1 MGKALLVLVLGSG
14 LILTK
19 QLYNTTLTEERT
31 SKDQRAYQEEVI
43 AREIA
48 ASAFNVGMGELR
60 AYGDEIMAGALAL
73 NGPNN
78 AGRSGTYSTG
88 RFSGGE
94 YTVRA
99 DPTSGHSVR
108 VVATGRFGDAEYTM
122 HDEYRVYVMI
132 AERGGIVDVSFL
144 ESMAGYCS
152 AVFLEMYTMD
162 MEDGDVPEPI
172 MLFAPDNR
180 DRRTARPA
188 QLVWAEPG
196 TQLNFYIAVD
206 QNCSTRPSSSMSECD
221 LREYAREY
229 HYGMSG
235 FDYIHRALDVEA
247 GNLDQAHEDI
257 WAFVEKRPNMRNVW
271 RVGWEDIHNTSWDQP
286 GSDDPVH
293 SLQALKM
300 FGYDGLGWPEVDG
313 DGYRVLRDYGNRPDY
328 SDQVIE
334 VGVISPSDANYHGKL
349 NQYYNTQD
357 DCGEEH
363 DEVPDE
369 TINPDPTPDPDPDPT
384 PDPTPDPGP
393 TPAPT
398 PDPTPEPTPDPED
411 DDGDSD
417 MYNEY
422 ACDCTRN
429 NTRNNKNPV
438 LHRPPG
444 NESNEQLLC
453 LPDPAT
459 STHLRKHNDIVL
471 NCRLGSRGRH

>member
-14 LILTK
+14 LVLTK
-19 QLYNTTLTEERT
+19 QLYNTTITEERT

-60 AYGDEIMAGALAL
+60 AYGDELLAGAHAF
-73 NGPNN
+73 NGPGN

-88 RFSGGE
+88 RFAGGE

-108 VVATGRFGDAEYTM
+108 IVATGKFGDAEYTM

-188 QLVWAEPG
+188 RLVWAEPG

-206 QNCSTRPSSSMSECD
+206 QNCSMRPSSRMSECE

-229 HYGMSG
+229 SYGLTG

-257 WAFVEKRPNMRNVW
+257 WAFVEKRPNKRNVW
-271 RVGWEDIHNTSWDQP
+271 RVGWEDIHNTSWDRP
-286 GSDDPVH
+286 GSDNPVQ

-300 FGYDGLGWPEVDG
+300 YGYDGLGWPDVDG
-313 DGYRVLRDYGNRPDY
+313 KGYRVLRDYGNRPDF

-334 VGVISPSDANYHGKL
+334 VGVISPYDANYQGKL

-363 DEVPDE
+363 DDVPDQPVTPPPTDDDPDDE
-369 TINPDPTPDPDPDPT
+369 PTTPPPTEPPPTEPPPTQPTPTEPPPTEPPPSDPTNDF
-384 PDPTPDPGP
+384 
-393 TPAPT
+393 
-398 PDPTPEPTPDPED
+398 
-411 DDGDSD
+411 
-417 MYNEY
+417 
-422 ACDCTRN
+422 ACQCRQN
-429 NTRNNKNPV
+429 WKNPV

-459 STHLRKHNDIVL
+459 NTHLRKHNDIVL
-471 NCRLGSRGRH
+471 ACRTN